1 MTRIN
6 VMAKI
11 REAFLGMVLILTA
24 SIAAAG
30 PVGQGKIKSLA
41 VDPECPGAA
50 AWMAKALGDANQDTR
65 FAQDADEDNISGGS
79 DSIIEEYLSFH
90 ARVTEENGKFSLMP
104 WSGLRT
110 HAN

>member
-1 MTRIN
+1 MN

-11 REAFLGMVLILTA
+11 REALLGIALIATA
-24 SIAAAG
+24 SVVAAG
-30 PVGQGKIKSLA
+30 PIGQGKIKSLTA
-41 VDPECPGAA
+41 NPECPSGAA
-50 AWMAKALGDANQDTR
+50 WKLEALGDTGQNIR

-79 DSIIEEYLSFH
+79 DSIIEDYLSFH
-90 ARVTEENGKFSLMP
+90 AQATEENGKFSLMP